1 MATLKE
7 IKTKMSSVKG
17 IEQVTRAMKMVAT
30 VKLRRAQEAILQ
42 ARPYAYRIKDLINN
56 CIPKIEIDI
65 NPLLAVREPSK
76 FCVVVVTSDRGL
88 CGSFN
93 TNILNRSVNIIDS
106 YGRENTSVIAVGRK
120 ARDFFTNRNY
130 DLLAA
135 YTGFSK
141 ELRFEHAVG
150 ITDTITSQYLS
161 HDLDW
166 VDVVYHEFKSAVKQ
180 DLIAERFLPLTG
192 GDPRDDFLP
201 GMKDKKGKEKEE
213 VSVGISG
220 EMLFEPSV
228 EEVVNAIVPKYLNV
242 QMWRILLESL
252 ASEQGARMT
261 AMDNATESANEM
273 IDDLQLS
280 YNKARQSSITRE
292 LLDIVGGA
300 EALKG

>member
-1 MATLKE
+1 MATLNE
-7 IKTKMSSVKG
+7 IKTKMGSVKG

-30 VKLRRAQEAILQ
+30 VKLRRAQQAILQ

-56 CIPKIEIDI
+56 CIPKIETDI
-65 NPLLAVREPSK
+65 NPLLAIREPSK
-76 FCVVVVTSDRGL
+76 FCVVVITSDRGL

-93 TNILNRSVNIIDS
+93 TNILNRAAGIIDS
-106 YGRENTSVIAVGRK
+106 YGMDNTSVIAVGRK
-120 ARDFFTNRNY
+120 ARDFFTKRHY
-130 DLLAA
+130 DVLAE
-135 YTGFSK
+135 YINFSK

-161 HDLDW
+161 RDLDR

-180 DLIAERFLPLTG
+180 DLIAERFLPLQS
-192 GDPRDDFLP
+192 GDPREDFLP
-201 GMKDKKGKEKEE
+201 GTKDAEEKEKEE
-213 VSVGISG
+213 LSVRIMGD
-220 EMLFEPSV
+220 MLFEPSV

-261 AMDNATESANEM
+261 AMENATESANEM
-273 IDDLQLS
+273 IDELQLS
-280 YNKARQSSITRE
+280 YNKARQSTITRE

-300 EALKG
+300 EALKD

>member
-1 MATLKE
+1 MATLNE
-7 IKTKMSSVKG
+7 IKSKMSSVKG

-30 VKLRRAQEAILQ
+30 VKLRRAQELILQ
-42 ARPYAYRIKDLINN
+42 ARPYAYKIKDLLNN
-56 CIPKIEIDI
+56 CIPKIETDI
-65 NPLLAVREPSK
+65 NPLLAVREPSN

-93 TNILNRSVNIIDS
+93 TNILNRAVGIINS
-106 YGRENTSVIAVGRK
+106 YGRDNTSVIAVGRK

-130 DLLAA
+130 DLLAE
-135 YTGFSK
+135 YIGFSK

-150 ITDTITSQYLS
+150 ITNTITSQYLS
-161 HDLDW
+161 RDLDR

-201 GMKDKKGKEKEE
+201 GMEDKKEKEKEE
-213 VSVGISG
+213 VSVGLIG
-220 EMLFEPSV
+220 DMLFEPSM
-228 EEVVNAIVPKYLNV
+228 EEVVNAIVPKYLDV
-242 QMWRILLESL
+242 QMWRILLESM

-261 AMDNATESANEM
+261 AMENATESANEM
-273 IDDLQLS
+273 IDELQLS

-292 LLDIVGGA
+292 LLDIIGGA
-300 EALKG
+300 EALRD

>member
-7 IKTKMSSVKG
+7 IKTRMSSVRG

-135 YTGFSK
+135 YTDFSK

-228 EEVVNAIVPKYLNV
+228 EEVVNAIIPKYLNV
-242 QMWRILLESL
+242 QMWRILLESM

-261 AMDNATESANEM
+261 AMENATESANEM
-273 IDDLQLS
+273 IDELQLS

-300 EALKG
+300 EALKD